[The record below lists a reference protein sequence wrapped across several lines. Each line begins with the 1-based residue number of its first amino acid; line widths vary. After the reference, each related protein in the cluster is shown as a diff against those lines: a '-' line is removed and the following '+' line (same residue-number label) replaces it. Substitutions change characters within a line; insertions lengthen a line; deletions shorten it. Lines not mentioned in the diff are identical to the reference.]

1 MSINWAPL
9 LGECEQQDDKLIFKG
24 GTVEYQGVPSSA
36 VGNFIV
42 NQKFAG
48 GTITA
53 EIEFSEIDDTTGCSI
68 IFYYDSAQYSFAIA
82 GLGNGPLYSIRSFY
96 QGRWTTHN
104 SAGDAKNLKPR
115 QKYKLHI
122 SVLGSNVALNV
133 DEVNVLSFILPVSL
147 SQTQVGM
154 WCCSK
159 SNITIEKFCVNSE
172 DPRAFIVMQF
182 TPPYNELYDDVIS
195 KICQEEFKIKAI
207 RSDEIYG
214 PGIIMG
220 DIEKQIIE
228 AKLVI
233 AEITPANPYV
243 YYEVGFARALRKP
256 TILIAEKG
264 TTLPFDVS
272 PFRILFYENSISGK
286 KNIEDALRKHLKAIL
301 TEGWRF

>member
-1 MSINWAPL
+1 
-9 LGECEQQDDKLIFKG
+9 
-24 GTVEYQGVPSSA
+24 
-36 VGNFIV
+36 
-42 NQKFAG
+42 
-48 GTITA
+48 
-53 EIEFSEIDDTTGCSI
+53 
-68 IFYYDSAQYSFAIA
+68 
-82 GLGNGPLYSIRSFY
+82 
-96 QGRWTTHN
+96 
-104 SAGDAKNLKPR
+104 
-115 QKYKLHI
+115 
-122 SVLGSNVALNV
+122 
-133 DEVNVLSFILPVSL
+133 
-147 SQTQVGM
+147 M

-159 SNITIEKFCVNSE
+159 SNITIEKFCVNYE

-182 TPPYNELYDDVIS
+182 TPPYNELYGDVIS

-233 AEITPANPYV
+233 AEITPANPNV